1 MMIIGNVNNNTNV
14 QGLSTV
20 STVPFFESLPNNN
33 YHDTRLFENPNAFR
47 NSTASIRG
55 NTNLRKLP
63 TTSTRIGQ
71 SKGSTPRTSL
81 NSTSS
86 VSTGR
91 KFKVIANP
99 IPGSPVKSF
108 QKMNYFCEWNLCKR
122 SFNDKF
128 ELKKHLKEDHLDS
141 EENSIMKDK
150 IADDLA
156 EVKIEV

>member
-1 MMIIGNVNNNTNV
+1 MKELFLQQLLNNPNIQGLNNSNRQLNNPNV
-14 QGLSTV
+14 QGL

-33 YHDTRLFENPNAFR
+33 YHDTRLFENLNAFR
-47 NSTASIRG
+47 NSTASVRG

-108 QKMNYFCEWNLCKR
+108 QKMNYLIF
-122 SFNDKF
+122 
-128 ELKKHLKEDHLDS
+128 
-141 EENSIMKDK
+141 
-150 IADDLA
+150 
-156 EVKIEV
+156 